1 MESRITSNNPTSN
14 EIVNKIKKKIF
25 SGEYKINQ
33 RLVETAIAEEHNVN
47 KFHVHKAFQQLAA
60 EGLLQYKPRRGFFVI
75 GIDENDFLEIVK
87 IREIMENAIIEKFF
101 EAANKDVFDKCIR
114 IIKRKLAFLKSG
126 LVDDA
131 DVETVKFFKE
141 VNNVITFKHIPR
153 LLQQY
158 QRYLMSIIH
167 TDFKIREDVNITIST
182 TEVLLE
188 ALVSN
193 DVVKA
198 NDWVTLRHDNL
209 VKSCHTNIEHIHA
222 GKGPMIDN
230 EYNFQQ

>member
-1 MESRITSNNPTSN
+1 MENQITSNSPTSN
-14 EIVNKIKKKIF
+14 EIVTKLKEKIF
-25 SGEYKINQ
+25 SGEYKTNQ
-33 RLVETAIAEEHNVN
+33 RLVETAIAEEHDVN

-75 GIDENDFLEIVK
+75 GVDESDFLEIVK

-101 EAANKDVFDKCIR
+101 NTAEKKVIDKSIR

-131 DVETVKFFKE
+131 DQETVNFFKE
-141 VNNVITFKHIPR
+141 VNDVITFKHIPR

-158 QRYLMSIIH
+158 QKYLMSIIH

-182 TEVLLE
+182 TEVLLQ
-188 ALVSN
+188 ALEEN
-193 DVVKA
+193 DVNKA
-198 NDWVTLRHDNL
+198 NEWVSLRHDNL
-209 VKSCHTNIEHIHA
+209 VESCHTNIQHIHT
-222 GKGPMIDN
+222 GGGPMIDN
-230 EYNFQQ
+230 EYSFQN